1 MEVGAAGSTVWNNFG
16 PIQPPFCAK
25 PNPLNSP
32 FLRQKNA
39 NVIAYLPQAQPN
51 KHTLCRTNGITQE
64 TAAAA
69 KKGDTYRNQ
78 IRGFFKTPGQKP
90 GSQAEWWSGW

>member
-1 MEVGAAGSTVWNNFG
+1 MPPDLVALAVPVAMAFGAFSFVVYRAFAFDPEW
-16 PIQPPFCAK
+16 
-25 PNPLNSP
+25 
-32 FLRQKNA
+32 
-39 NVIAYLPQAQPN
+39 
-51 KHTLCRTNGITQE
+51 TNGITQE

-90 GSQAEWWSGW
+90 GSQAEWWSGCSMFNNEPTNIK